1 MPLAKSFAGGLSSG
15 LDKAVPLMLQ
25 KMKLDVAENQ
35 FGTKM
40 KLERDK
46 LLQDADQARDKIAAD
61 NLTNKIET
69 LTEVYQKGL
78 EMGDTNL
85 TESSAASLREMGMP
99 IPETS
104 GQPQFEDPY
113 VGPLGN
119 LLQKSRTGEVE
130 KIAGDPN
137 KTGTL
142 SPVGK
147 LVQERDAL
155 ASDDPK
161 RAFYD
166 AAIQKAVTTKGMKL
180 TVGPDGEVSFQTGVG
195 SDEGLSKKVRG
206 NVEGKLVGALEGL
219 ARIGNI
225 VKSFK
230 PEYQEIPTRLG
241 VAWTSLKEKFGV
253 NVPKEDRA
261 FLEEFS
267 TYKQD
272 ALENINLY
280 IKEIT
285 GAQMSE
291 KEANR
296 LRKAQ
301 PDPGEGLFDGD
312 SPSVF
317 KAKLVNQYK
326 KLKLSTVRYSFYLKQ
341 GVDENTLGGMVK
353 NGSVISL
360 EQMEKVLK
368 QKEEEYMGE
377 IVVRDPLIDTQ
388 SLMDQV
394 TQRMK
399 DEFGL

>member
-15 LDKAVPLMLQ
+15 LDKAVPLMME
-25 KMKLDVAENQ
+25 KMRMDATQSRFDVS
-35 FGTKM
+35 M
-40 KLERDK
+40 KVKRDK
-46 LLQDADQARDKIAAD
+46 LVQDAQEASDKIAAD

-104 GQPQFEDPY
+104 VQPQFEDPY

-130 KIAGDPN
+130 KIAGG

-155 ASDDPK
+155 PADDPK

-195 SDEGLSKKVRG
+195 TEGLSKKVRG
-206 NVEGKLVGALEGL
+206 DVQVKMVGALEGL

-267 TYKQD
+267 AYKQD

-312 SPSVF
+312 SPSAF
-317 KAKLVNQYK
+317 KSKLINQYK

-353 NGSVISL
+353 TGAVISL
-360 EQMEKVLK
+360 EKMEKILK
-368 QKEEEYMGE
+368 QKEEEYIGE
-377 IVVRDPLIDTQ
+377 IVVQDPLIDTQ

-394 TQRMK
+394 TKRMK

>member
-1 MPLAKSFAGGLSSG
+1 MPLDKSFAGGLSSG
-15 LDKAVPLMLQ
+15 LDKAVPLMME
-25 KMKLDVAENQ
+25 KMRMDATQSRFDVQ
-35 FGTKM
+35 M
-40 KLERDK
+40 KFNRDK
-46 LLQDADQARDKIAAD
+46 LVQDAQEASDKIAAD

-99 IPETS
+99 IPETTP
-104 GQPQFEDPY
+104 GPEFEEPY
-113 VGPLGN
+113 IGPLGN
-119 LLQKSRTGEVE
+119 LLQKGRTGEVE
-130 KIAGDPN
+130 KV
-137 KTGTL
+137 TGPPRGTV
-142 SPVGK
+142 SSVGK
-147 LVQERDAL
+147 LIQERDAL
-155 ASDDPK
+155 AADDPK

-180 TVGPDGEVSFQTGVG
+180 TIGPDGEVSFQTGVG
-195 SDEGLSKKVRG
+195 TEGLSKKVRG
-206 NVEGKLVGALEGL
+206 DVQVKMVGALEGL

-285 GAQMSE
+285 GAQMSA
-291 KEANR
+291 KEADR

-312 SPSVF
+312 SPSAF
-317 KAKLVNQYK
+317 KSKLVNQYK
-326 KLKLSTVRYSFYLKQ
+326 KLTLSTVRYSFYLKQ
-341 GVDENTLGGMVK
+341 GVDENTLGEMVK

-368 QKEEEYMGE
+368 QKEEEYIGE
-377 IVVRDPLIDTQ
+377 IVVQDPLIDTQ

-394 TQRMK
+394 TKRMK
-399 DEFGL
+399 EEFGL